1 MDKYKDCDPLIIY
14 SMWKGYLEE
23 ERVKAFIEG
32 YRKVDVHTSG
42 HADIEA
48 IKMLMEITT
57 PDMIIPIHTEVPT
70 AFNGIYNKGKLI
82 LLQDGEEFV
91 M

>member
-1 MDKYKDCDPLIIY
+1 
-14 SMWKGYLEE
+14 
-23 ERVKAFIEG
+23 
-32 YRKVDVHTSG
+32 
-42 HADIEA
+42 
-48 IKMLMEITT
+48 MEITT